1 MGTFQKFE
9 EINAWQKARTL
20 ANEIYMLTGCGT
32 FSKDYALIDQMRRSC
47 ISVISNIAE
56 GYERDGKKEFAHFL
70 FIAKGSCGELKA
82 QPQIAFDQKY
92 IDVENFHKLYNLAN
106 ETGRMIG
113 CLIGYLKRTSV
124 KGSKVK

>member
-9 EINAWQKARTL
+9 EIDAWQKARTL
-20 ANEIYMLTGCGT
+20 ANEIYMLTGRGT
-32 FSKDYALIDQMRRSC
+32 FSKDYAFIDQMRRAC

-56 GYERDGKKEFAHFL
+56 GYERNGKKEFIHF
-70 FIAKGSCGELKA
+70 FPIAKGSCGELKA
-82 QPQIAFDQKY
+82 QLQIAIDQKY
-92 IDVENFHKLYNLAN
+92 IDDDSFHKLYNLAN

-113 CLIGYLKRTSV
+113 GLIGYLKRASV